1 MLGLGLLLGGLL
13 AAIVGASLLVD
24 GASTMAKRFRVSD
37 LVIGAIV
44 VGFGTSMPE
53 LTVNMVSAVKGHTDI
68 AISNILGSN
77 IFNIMLILGVAGL
90 IVRVPIERPSY
101 RRDLPLYIIAAGL
114 IAVCGNKQFF
124 DGAKYASELN
134 RSDGIVFL
142 MFFLIFM
149 YATLSRSN
157 RTEAIEPTATKE
169 PPKAKADKPLSVRR
183 AIMFVVIGM
192 VALVGGGMLI
202 VEGAV
207 IFAKHMGVS
216 QNMIGMLIVG
226 PGTSFPE
233 LIATVVAVIKR
244 KPGLGVGNVIGSN
257 LFNVFFILGV
267 SAIIRPLPLSVDM
280 HTAVRL
286 NIGAAVMLA
295 VFGLGRRHSIGRV
308 KALAFL
314 LIYGAYVV
322 VLLRS
327 G

>member
-1 MLGLGLLLGGLL
+1 MLGLGVLLGGLVL
-13 AAIVGASLLVD
+13 AIVGASLLVD

-53 LTVNMVSAVKGHTDI
+53 LTVNVVSAVKGHTDI

-90 IVRVPIERPSY
+90 IVRVPIAKPSY
-101 RRDLPLYIIAAGL
+101 ARDLPFYVLAAIAIG
-114 IAVCGNKQFF
+114 VCGNKQLI
-124 DGAKYASELN
+124 DGAKTSQLN
-134 RSDGIVFL
+134 RSDGLVFL
-142 MFFLIFM
+142 MFFLVFL
-149 YATLSRSN
+149 YATLSRNN
-157 RTEAIEPTATKE
+157 RTEDMGEGEVEKR
-169 PPKAKADKPLSVRR
+169 PKASDGKTMPVWR
-183 AIMFVVIGM
+183 AVLFVAGGM
-192 VALVGGGMLI
+192 VALVGGGVLI

-207 IFAKHMGVS
+207 KLAKHLGVP
-216 QNMIGMLIVG
+216 QHTIGMLIIG

-267 SAIIRPLPLSVDM
+267 SAVIRPLDLSADM

-295 VFGLGRRHSIGRV
+295 IFGLGRRHSIGPV
-308 KALAFL
+308 KALSFL

-322 VLLRS
+322 YLLR
-327 G
+327 GG